1 MVGVALSGWLSG
13 DALFVQ
19 PDSFKDVALDQAF
32 CPLLPKPLGALIVV
46 HGLTLRHYPHLNLG
60 KVYLAK
66 GERMR
71 ALDEFVKALE
81 FQPEDP
87 VVMGLIQ
94 KINYTVN

>member
-1 MVGVALSGWLSG
+1 MQKGKLNDAIPWLES
-13 DALFVQ
+13 AKKAKRYE
-19 PDSFKDVALDQAF
+19 P
-32 CPLLPKPLGALIVV
+32 
-46 HGLTLRHYPHLNLG
+46 RHYPHLNLG
-60 KVYLAK
+60 RVYLAK